1 MVRNMGT
8 INYFTSDYI
17 TMGVIPLS
25 RYELEQDADF
35 MDEIKEDVKE
45 YGGAIEQSI
54 DDYIDRTYEDD
65 RANIEYILK
74 KYDFYYYHVVIKPG
88 YYEGF
93 TIDIENNFKLYHDSY
108 IDKRDAQKEI
118 TQIKKMLIECAGC
131 GLVEVS
137 PGWCTGYSNYKDTLK
152 AINEA
157 IKEMRNECSNTPTWN
172 VFYKSEYEENL
183 A

>member
-1 MVRNMGT
+1 MVKNMGT

-25 RYELEQDADF
+25 SYELEQDADF
-35 MDEIKEDVKE
+35 MDEMKENVKE
-45 YGGAIEQSI
+45 YGGTIEQAI
-54 DDYIDRTYEDD
+54 ADYIMRTYEDD
-65 RANIEYILK
+65 KTNIESILE
-74 KYDFYYYHVVIKPG
+74 KYDFYYYHIVIKPG

-93 TIDIENNFKLYHDSY
+93 SLDIENNFGLCYDSY
-108 IDKRDAQKEI
+108 IDKKEAQKEI

-172 VFYKSEYEENL
+172 VFYKSEYEEKL